1 MWWQTVRAAHPDGS
15 LTWSELKAL
24 LQQQFR
30 SIDAARRARDR
41 WAACVQGRNTVR
53 SYVDNFSR
61 CLLSITDASPAEMLD
76 RFLRGLA
83 PDMRRQVL
91 V

>member
-1 MWWQTVRAAHPDGS
+1 M

-30 SIDAARRARDR
+30 PVDAARRARDR
-41 WAACVQGRNTVR
+41 WAMCVQGKGTVR
-53 SYVDNFSR
+53 GYVDSFRR
-61 CLLSITDASPAEMLD
+61 CLLSVTDAAPAEVLD

-83 PDMRRQVL
+83 PDVRR
-91 V
+91 